1 MHAPPTVSSER
12 RRHPRA
18 QLAAAASVTT
28 DVGDSAPAS
37 VRDISV
43 GGASLVSKRPLPL
56 GSTVD
61 IHVTS
66 GRLRGVRLR
75 AEVVQS
81 KPDTGQVGVRFS
93 DAPSFIE
100 SLIQDTV
107 LAELAKLAEYGALGA
122 AIKSA

>member
-1 MHAPPTVSSER
+1 M
-12 RRHPRA
+12 
-18 QLAAAASVTT
+18 
-28 DVGDSAPAS
+28 
-37 VRDISV
+37 
-43 GGASLVSKRPLPL
+43 VSKRPLSV

-81 KPDTGQVGVRFS
+81 KADTGQVGVRFS
-93 DAPSFIE
+93 EAPSFIE